1 MEARVHKDLNTF
13 RPLVMPLLA
22 ADPVRNT
29 VLLTAVDRAAADGA
43 LMITLHNGDDVI
55 GLVVQIPPYPMVVTA
70 MPLDAADLVAR
81 TVHEV
86 RPQLT
91 GSSGVVAHVEAFNA
105 AWNRLTDATATMDF
119 GTRLFRLGK
128 LVPPEVDG
136 QARQATEA
144 DLSLLAEWRGAFLA
158 ETFPADDS
166 DDAEQPAKRSVA
178 PGGVNFIWEVDG
190 KPVSFASARGPFADM
205 VRVAPVYTP
214 EDQRGHGYASAVTAA
229 ASQWA
234 LDEGAEHVLL
244 FTDLTNPVTNRIYPR
259 LGYEPLDDSA
269 EYRFSY

>member
-1 MEARVHKDLNTF
+1 MEARVHEDADTF

-29 VLLTAVDRAAADGA
+29 VLLTAADRAADDA
-43 LMITLHNGDDVI
+43 LMITLHNGDDLA
-55 GLVVQIPPYPMVVTA
+55 GLVVQVPAYPMVVTA
-70 MPLDAADLVAR
+70 MPLDAVDLVAR
-81 TVHEV
+81 TVHELQP
-86 RPQLT
+86 RLT

-105 AWNRLTDATATMDF
+105 AWTRLTDATATMQF
-119 GTRLFRLGK
+119 GTRLFRLGE

-136 QARQATEA
+136 QARQATET
-144 DLSLLAEWRGAFLA
+144 DESLLVEWRRAFLA
-158 ETFPADDS
+158 ETFPDDGT
-166 DDAEQPAKRSVA
+166 DGPEQPAKRSVS

-190 KPVSFASARGPFADM
+190 KPVSFASPRGPFAGM
-205 VRVAPVYTP
+205 VRIAPVYTP
-214 EDQRGHGYASAVTAA
+214 EDQRGHGYASAATAA

-244 FTDLTNPVTNRIYPR
+244 FTDVANPVTNRIYPR